1 MKKLISVL
9 LSVLLIFSCAS
20 VAFAANET
28 KEKTP
33 VIVVSGMGTFP
44 LYDSDTGE
52 SVFPPS
58 AETLVTNILKL
69 VPSLSA
75 AVLLNKWDI
84 LGKYGAKPIHDFFE
98 KMKCDENGNSVY
110 NIAPPLFPE
119 SAGNYD
125 EFKDDEA
132 TKGSERG
139 VVRAISEKIGWDR
152 TYFFYYDFRRS
163 ALDIADDLN
172 EMIENV
178 LKETKSKKV
187 SLVAMSF
194 GGTVTT
200 SYIYKYGSEKLHN
213 VVFASTAVCGTDI
226 VGKLFSGNIEIEL
239 DAVIN
244 YLEEFLIKSDFAYEL
259 FGLGESTLAK
269 YGKGAKKAINAYLK
283 AVIEAL
289 KEPVYSKVFMDTF
302 IRFPGIWGLMNCE
315 YYEKAKEQM
324 TSYGSL
330 SESFIKK
337 TDEYAYNIGMKTE
350 EIIKKAESNG
360 VNVYFTGAYG
370 YAGIPITEG
379 SRNHTDTLID
389 TYLMTGYAKVADYG
403 KTLDASS
410 YSHEKACSDKTHNHV
425 STDDVID
432 ASVCILPEKTW
443 FVKNMSHVEYGREH
457 DSGKLLVWI
466 ATSEKAIDVRTDPRF
481 PQFLS
486 LDRNSGK
493 CTSLTENVEIPS
505 DSSQADKN
513 FLSKLDEWLSKIVE
527 FIRTHFFKAK

>member
-1 MKKLISVL
+1 MKKIISVL
-9 LSVLLIFSCAS
+9 LAALMIFSCAS
-20 VAFAANET
+20 VSFAANET
-28 KEKTP
+28 NTKTP

-44 LYDSDTGE
+44 LYDTDTSE
-52 SVFPPS
+52 RVFPPS
-58 AETLVTNILKL
+58 AETIVKNILK
-69 VPSLSA
+69 VAPSLSA

-84 LGKYGAKPIHDFFE
+84 LGKYGSKPIHDFFE

-110 NIAPPLFPE
+110 NINPTLFPK

-125 EFKDDEA
+125 EFKDNEK

-139 VVRAISEKIGWDR
+139 VVRAISEKIGWDK

-178 LKETKSKKV
+178 LKETNSKKI

-226 VGKLFSGNIEIEL
+226 VGRLFSGNIELEV
-239 DAVIN
+239 DAVLN
-244 YLEEFLIKSDFAYEL
+244 YLEELLIKSNFAYEL
-259 FGLGESTLAK
+259 FGLGESFFAK

-289 KEPVYSKVFMDTF
+289 KEPVYAKVFMDTF
-302 IRFPGIWGLMNCE
+302 ARFPGIWGLMNCE
-315 YYEKAKEQM
+315 YYEEAKKQM
-324 TSYGSL
+324 VPYANL

-337 TDEYAYNIGMKTE
+337 TDEYAYNVGMKTE

-360 VNVYFTGAYG
+360 VNVYFIGAYG
-370 YAGIPITEG
+370 YAGIPITDG

-403 KTLDASS
+403 KTLDVSS
-410 YSHEKACSDKTHNHV
+410 YSHKNACAEKTHSHV
-425 STDDVID
+425 STDGVID

-457 DSGKLLVWI
+457 DSGKLLVWV
-466 ATSEKAIDVRTDPRF
+466 ATSETSVDVHSDSRF

-486 LDRNSGK
+486 LNRNSGK
-493 CTSLTENVEIPS
+493 CTSLTENVEIPQD
-505 DSSQADKN
+505 DSKTEKS
-513 FLSKLDEWLSKIVE
+513 FLSKLDEWLSKIVK
-527 FIRTHFFKAK
+527 FIKTHFFKAK